1 MWDGVASSCTA
12 NMQFSALDM
21 GNAILFY
28 PIHLSKDDVAEG
40 TACNYEV
47 DVSELAHC
55 MEYGMTAPTHVQ
67 FSLSCLVL
75 TLVCRRAGG
84 LTREGA
90 FTADMRRF
98 EGMTMRS
105 HSSSFPFTY
114 AIHEGRHRVD

>member
-1 MWDGVASSCTA
+1 MTRRLHLMWDGVASSCTA
-12 NMQFSALDM
+12 NMQCSALDM

-67 FSLSCLVL
+67 FSLLLGINISVPSCRWSHK
-75 TLVCRRAGG
+75 RRCV
-84 LTREGA
+84 
-90 FTADMRRF
+90 
-98 EGMTMRS
+98 
-105 HSSSFPFTY
+105 HC
-114 AIHEGRHRVD
+114 